1 MYYLIAF
8 LGRVAFLLRLS
19 IHLYGRI
26 PLPPE
31 RIADSCSSRSIKVT
45 FVGYSQL
52 NFYYYCF
59 RYFASGMYDTSYLK
73 MQPLCAGHIFSF

>member
-8 LGRVAFLLRLS
+8 LDRVAFLLRLS

-26 PLPPE
+26 PLLPE

-52 NFYYYCF
+52 N
-59 RYFASGMYDTSYLK
+59 YFTTVLDILLQACMTL
-73 MQPLCAGHIFSF
+73 AI